1 MSEFQGAG
9 GMQRLQMKLVLIITW
24 FPGVKL
30 GESEFENWRVGCV
43 CKSFPFF
50 LH

>member
-30 GESEFENWRVGCV
+30 GESGFENWRVGCV

-50 LH
+50 FH